1 MKNLRTRPTGPILLI
16 LIIFFVA
23 LSFAP
28 CIKVKESDKRYNGVL
43 DLPGCQLIYESESKA
58 ETVKSDPQSEA
69 EAFARNL
76 FWGICI
82 CCSIAEMALL
92 LKSRR
97 PSASIFGAV
106 LNGIKTAAP
115 VLLMNPWSELLS
127 WMTGSKIY
135 RYSYMGWGCV
145 LLGLGGLIFLL
156 YILDFLVRPWNR
168 TIKEDG
174 DNEVEDDGEA
184 MSRNGGTT

>member
-28 CIKVKESDKRYNGVL
+28 CIKVKESDKRYNGIFHL
-43 DLPGCQLIYESESKA
+43 SGCQTIDESESKP
-58 ETVKSDPQSEA
+58 ETTKTDPQSEA
-69 EAFARNL
+69 EDYARKI
-76 FWGICI
+76 FSSICI
-82 CCSIAEMALL
+82 SCSIAEIVLL
-92 LKSRR
+92 FRGR
-97 PSASIFGAV
+97 IPSASIIGVA
-106 LNGIKTAAP
+106 LNVIKTAAP
-115 VLLMNPWSELLS
+115 MLLMNPWCEFIS
-127 WMTGSKIY
+127 WTSGSAIY
-135 RYSYMGWGCV
+135 RYSYTIWGYV
-145 LLGLGGLIFLL
+145 LIGLGGLVCFL

-168 TIKEDG
+168 AIKEDG